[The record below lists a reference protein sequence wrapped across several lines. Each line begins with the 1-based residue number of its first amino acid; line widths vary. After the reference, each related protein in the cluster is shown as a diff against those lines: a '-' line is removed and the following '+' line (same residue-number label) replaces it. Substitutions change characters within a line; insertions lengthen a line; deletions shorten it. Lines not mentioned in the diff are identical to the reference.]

1 VREEDLRKYVRREV
15 LLTEAAGDMSAGD
28 VKEIWGAFT
37 DIFKVLGVGLKS
49 LINVL
54 TLNFSVIF
62 SRDEAEVQK
71 AFERYKATDDRLTSK
86 YREITGPIINELGP
100 IEPLIFIANPGAY
113 FAYKFATASTENFEN
128 SLQFFEDSG
137 IIEPNFIRRYFRGFD
152 DDDVGRGRG
161 RGRGDGRAPSDAV
174 ITQLRQI
181 SNRLDSVFGRGLNE
195 SLVREAKINVSKE
208 EMLQAFRDAPPSAFK
223 VSEEDSKYYIEQK
236 RKEAEKMVQMLS
248 APTIFLEKL
257 SKAKTLDDVKS
268 ATKILKT
275 SSIVVSGIDK
285 LTPESLEISAKKA
298 IDTAKEN
305 EVKGKKGS
313 LKELRAELG
322 AEKLDEKGLLDAVK
336 AYQLK
341 NLLGQAMLQAKEQ
354 IIPQT
359 EKMRESFKQMFLEG
373 TPLDVLENIDPE
385 GLLTRT
391 VKEGLKKIEEAGKRP
406 ST

>member
-1 VREEDLRKYVRREV
+1 
-15 LLTEAAGDMSAGD
+15 
-28 VKEIWGAFT
+28 
-37 DIFKVLGVGLKS
+37 
-49 LINVL
+49 
-54 TLNFSVIF
+54 
-62 SRDEAEVQK
+62 
-71 AFERYKATDDRLTSK
+71 
-86 YREITGPIINELGP
+86 
-100 IEPLIFIANPGAY
+100 
-113 FAYKFATASTENFEN
+113 
-128 SLQFFEDSG
+128 
-137 IIEPNFIRRYFRGFD
+137 
-152 DDDVGRGRG
+152 
-161 RGRGDGRAPSDAV
+161 
-174 ITQLRQI
+174 
-181 SNRLDSVFGRGLNE
+181 
-195 SLVREAKINVSKE
+195 
-208 EMLQAFRDAPPSAFK
+208 
-223 VSEEDSKYYIEQK
+223 
-236 RKEAEKMVQMLS
+236 
-248 APTIFLEKL
+248 
-257 SKAKTLDDVKS
+257 VKS

-305 EVKGKKGS
+305 EEKGKKGS

-359 EKMRESFKQMFLEG
+359 EKMRESFKQKFLES
-373 TPLDVLENIDPE
+373 TPLDVLENIDPD

>member
-1 VREEDLRKYVRREV
+1 VRESDLRRYVRRE
-15 LLTEAAGDMSAGD
+15 LLLAEAPGDMSAGD

-37 DIFKVLGVGLKS
+37 NIFKVLGVGLKS

-62 SRDEAEVQK
+62 SRDEAEVKK
-71 AFERYKATDDRLTSK
+71 AFERYRATDDRLTSK

-113 FAYKFATASTENFEN
+113 LAYKFATASTENFEN
-128 SLQFFEDSG
+128 SLQFLEDSG
-137 IIEPNFIRRYFRGFD
+137 IIEPDFIRRYFRDFFD
-152 DDDVGRGRG
+152 GDPRRD
-161 RGRGDGRAPSDAV
+161 RGDGRAPSDAV
-174 ITQLRQI
+174 ITQLKQI

-208 EMLQAFRDAPPSAFK
+208 EMLQAFRDAPPSVFK

-305 EVKGKKGS
+305 EEKGKKGS

-359 EKMRESFKQMFLEG
+359 EKMRESFKQKFLES
-373 TPLDVLENIDPE
+373 TPLDVLENIDPD

>member
-1 VREEDLRKYVRREV
+1 VRESDLRRYVRRE
-15 LLTEAAGDMSAGD
+15 LLLAEAPGDMSAGD

-37 DIFKVLGVGLKS
+37 NIFKVLGVGLKS

-62 SRDEAEVQK
+62 SRDEAEVKK
-71 AFERYKATDDRLTSK
+71 AFERYRATDDRLTSK

-128 SLQFFEDSG
+128 SLQFLEDSG
-137 IIEPNFIRRYFRGFD
+137 IIEPDFIRRYFRDTFD
-152 DDDVGRGRG
+152 GDPRRD
-161 RGRGDGRAPSDAV
+161 RGDGRAPSDAV
-174 ITQLRQI
+174 ITQLKQI

-208 EMLQAFRDAPPSAFK
+208 EMLQAFRDAPPSVFK

-268 ATKILKT
+268 ATKILET

-305 EVKGKKGS
+305 EEKGKKGS

-359 EKMRESFKQMFLEG
+359 EKMRESFKQKFLES
-373 TPLDVLENIDPE
+373 TPLDVLENIDPD